1 MSGLQAA
8 HTHTSS
14 LMQDEPFSEIGNTI
28 LLICRLMACG
38 WLLTTEQRTKV
49 CVIMLIWMPC
59 IWFLE
64 SSFGSFDI
72 LVDAALGYLGC
83 ELLFQ
88 TKNEKAK
95 LKELRGESEDP
106 TRVKSRSCSAGRTTL
121 PSDSPPKDPMLSP
134 AASSSGAPGQ
144 LNYVVLVQDNVRKGR
159 LVPVSTSFL

>member
-1 MSGLQAA
+1 MSGLQFAA
-8 HTHTSS
+8 HTHTSAF
-14 LMQDEPFSEIGNTI
+14 LEEEPFSEIGNII

-38 WLLTTEQRTKV
+38 WLLTTEQRNKV

-88 TKNEKAK
+88 TKNEKANK

-106 TRVKSRSCSAGRTTL
+106 TRVKL
-121 PSDSPPKDPMLSP
+121 KKNL
-134 AASSSGAPGQ
+134 
-144 LNYVVLVQDNVRKGR
+144 LRKFK
-159 LVPVSTSFL
+159 FLRNLCRNR